1 MIQRND
7 PNISKRYGESGT
19 RLKNDFSRLNRK
31 ILVQVVSIA
40 FTALFLGWIIQ
51 YFLIDGILQN
61 LFAEAFVAFCQN
73 VLSLSLSDSLYLY
86 QLLFGN
92 NKLLWLAAGMFILLL
107 LIFYWSLTRMTK
119 YFNEIS
125 TGLDQLVE
133 GTPGDI
139 ELSPEMDFM
148 ESKLNKAKS
157 ILEQRERAAK
167 EAEQRKND
175 LLVYLAHDIKTPL
188 TSIIGYLSLLDE
200 APDMPIDQRAKYTGI
215 TLEKAYRLE
224 TLIDEFFE
232 IARFNL
238 QDIVLNKGKINLPFM
253 LQQMA
258 DEFYPMLA
266 PQGKRITV
274 EAAEGLTLWGDAD
287 KLARVFNNI
296 LKNAM
301 AYSYPNTTITVTA
314 LQDNVHIIITFVNQG
329 NPIPP
334 AKLDTIFEKFYRL
347 DSARSSRTGG
357 AGLGLAIAREILTAH
372 GGTITAQ
379 SNREC
384 TTFTVTLPVLDA
396 ELRES

>member
-1 MIQRND
+1 M
-7 PNISKRYGESGT
+7 
-19 RLKNDFSRLNRK
+19 KNDFSRLNRK
-31 ILVQVVSIA
+31 ILVQVISIA
-40 FTALFLGWIIQ
+40 FTAIILGWILQ

-73 VLSLSLSDSLYLY
+73 VLSLSRPDSLYLY
-86 QLLFGN
+86 QQLFRN
-92 NKLLWLAAGMFILLL
+92 NKLLWLAAGLFILLL
-107 LIFYWSLTRMTK
+107 LVFYWSLARMTK

-125 TGLDQLVE
+125 AGLDQLVE
-133 GTPGDI
+133 GSPGDI

-157 ILEQRERAAK
+157 ILEQRERAAR

-200 APDMPIDQRAKYTGI
+200 APDMPTDQMVKYTGI

-224 TLIDEFFE
+224 ALIDEFFD
-232 IARFNL
+232 ITRFNL
-238 QDIVLNKGKINLPFM
+238 QDIVLNKERINLPFM

-287 KLARVFNNI
+287 KLARVFNNV

-301 AYSYPNTTITVTA
+301 AYSYPNTSITVTA

-347 DSARSSRTGG
+347 DSARSSHTGG

-372 GGTITAQ
+372 GGTISAE

>member
-1 MIQRND
+1 M
-7 PNISKRYGESGT
+7 
-19 RLKNDFSRLNRK
+19 KNDFSRLNRK

-86 QLLFGN
+86 QLLFRN

-372 GGTITAQ
+372 GGAITAQ

>member
-1 MIQRND
+1 M
-7 PNISKRYGESGT
+7 
-19 RLKNDFSRLNRK
+19 KNDFSRLNRK

-86 QLLFGN
+86 QLLFRN

>member
-86 QLLFGN
+86 QLLFRN